1 MRCRAIGRSLSHSAL
16 ARQHDP
22 GGRDAVRGY
31 AWHMNTQPATAA
43 GTDRTSDFA
52 RIARAIEFIAD
63 HALEQ
68 PSLADIAAAA
78 DWSEYHFARVFR
90 RWAGISP
97 KQFLQHLSL
106 AAAKQTLDDE
116 RSVLQAALDA
126 GLSGPGRL
134 HDLFV
139 SLEAVTPGEYKARG
153 WGLVMRHGTAETPFG
168 PARIALTD
176 RGIAFLA
183 FADADGEFDGWDRFR
198 QAWREADW
206 CEDDRAIAR
215 IAATIWRAAP
225 GGERKLTLWL
235 HGSNFQLQVWRA
247 LLAAGATSTTTYA
260 ELAREIGSP
269 SACRAVGAAVGTN
282 PVAWLIPCHHVLR
295 ANGALSGYRW
305 GPARKRAMLAWELAQ
320 SIRSVSRPRRGATT
334 SRASTA
340 SARSASTPASSR
352 ALRGSIA

>member
-1 MRCRAIGRSLSHSAL
+1 MKTHTAS
-16 ARQHDP
+16 
-22 GGRDAVRGY
+22 RGS
-31 AWHMNTQPATAA
+31 AA
-43 GTDRTSDFA
+43 GDFD
-52 RIARAIEFIAD
+52 RIARAIEYIAD
-63 HALEQ
+63 HAHEQ

-78 DWSEYHFARVFR
+78 GWSEYHFARVFR

-139 SLEAVTPGEYKARG
+139 SLEAVTPGEYKSRG
-153 WGLVMRHGTAETPFG
+153 RGMVMHYGTADTPFG
-168 PARIALTD
+168 RARIAMTE

-183 FADADGEFDGWDRFR
+183 FADAGGGFDGWDAFR
-198 QAWREADW
+198 EQWREAQW
-206 CEDDRAIAR
+206 HEDDRAAAKV
-215 IAATIWRAAP
+215 AATVWQAAP
-225 GGERKLTLWL
+225 GRDRRLSLWL

-247 LLAAGATSTTTYA
+247 LLAAGSGATTSYA
-260 ELAREIGSP
+260 QLARDIGSP
-269 SACRAVGAAVGTN
+269 SACRAVGAAVGSN

-305 GPARKRAMLAWELAQ
+305 GTERKRAMLAWELAQ
-320 SIRSVSRPRRGATT
+320 SIRSASRPRRGTSA
-334 SRASTA
+334 SRASA
-340 SARSASTPASSR
+340 AARSASFPAPSR
-352 ALRGSIA
+352 ALRGSTA